1 MKDDFDKEV
10 LMAYLRGTVKKIEQ
24 YFNDLGIECRYD
36 SVDATIVPIRTDLY
50 RPEHVHKIFTEI
62 GFTYVNNGCDGFCPE
77 CGQML
82 RCEVYNEM
90 KYEWE
95 WIYT

>member
-24 YFNDLGIECRYD
+24 YFNDLGIECRCD
-36 SVDATIVPIRTDLY
+36 NRTDSY
-50 RPEHVHKIFTEI
+50 RPEHLHKIFTEI
-62 GFTYVNNGCDGFCPE
+62 GSTYVNNGCDGFCPE

-82 RCEVYNEM
+82 RCEVYKEM
-90 KYEWE
+90 KDDWE